1 MLHNV
6 IKCSSLILIHMI
18 GQPPNPYDEHGCCV
32 SCGFVYCPDLKGC
45 VRLWETFCEG
55 LSNGH

>member
-6 IKCSSLILIHMI
+6 IKILINMI

-32 SCGFVYCPDLKGC
+32 SCGFVYCPDLKEC

>member
-6 IKCSSLILIHMI
+6 IKILINMI
-18 GQPPNPYDEHGCCV
+18 GPPQHPNPYDEWGCCV
-32 SCGFVYCPDLKGC
+32 SCGYTYCSDLKEC
-45 VRLWETFCEG
+45 VRLWETYCES